1 VNHLVADLLENGDR
15 RDACPTL
22 QSQQSAPFL
31 TAWFRLK
38 FHSIPH
44 LDVKKAGEW
53 GASVLNSAPNHG

>member
-1 VNHLVADLLENGDR
+1 LSGLDSGPDVNHLVADLLENGDR

-44 LDVKKAGEW
+44 LDVKKAGE
-53 GASVLNSAPNHG
+53 